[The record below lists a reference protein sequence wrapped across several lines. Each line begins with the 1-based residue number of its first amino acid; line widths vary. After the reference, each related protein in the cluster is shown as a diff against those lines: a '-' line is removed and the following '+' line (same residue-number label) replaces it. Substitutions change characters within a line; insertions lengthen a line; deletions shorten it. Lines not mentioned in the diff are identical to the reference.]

1 MPNEPNAKAPRP
13 PAWVEGS
20 ILLLGV
26 AFFAAGLLYAAG
38 VVTKRDRR
46 LGIVLGFTAMIGAVG
61 LAGPSVVRIIGSGLL
76 EMGVPMETL
85 VEMFGDGGPSRGA
98 VIIPFLLMSI
108 ITLIGLAIGL

>member
-61 LAGPSVVRIIGSGLL
+61 LAGPSVVRIVGSGLV
-76 EMGVPMETL
+76 EMGVPIETL
-85 VEMFGDGGPSRGA
+85 DEMFGDGGPPQGA